1 MKEDRV
7 PARRKSMRKV
17 KEVLRLRFELGL
29 GQRQIARSC
38 GMGLGTVH
46 EYLERAVA
54 AGIGWPLPEGLG
66 EEELEAKLF
75 GNQPVQARAVRQ
87 RSQPDWNTI
96 HQQLQQHRH
105 LTLQLVWEE
114 YRQANPEGYRYSWF
128 CERYQHWRRHLDVV
142 LRQEHK
148 AGEKMFVDWAGPTI
162 PVYDN
167 TTGQAWPASLFVSVL
182 GASSYTYAE
191 ATRDQQ
197 LEAWIQ
203 AHIHALE
210 FFGGVPI
217 LVVPDNTKTAVTR
230 ACRYDPDLNP
240 TYQEFAVHYGMGVV
254 PARPYKPRD
263 KAKAESGVQVCER
276 WIVAALRNRKFF
288 SLPELN
294 QAIREMLVRLNER
307 PFRKRDGS
315 RSSLFQSLEK
325 PALAA
330 LPAERFD
337 MSQWSRATVNID
349 YHIAFDGNFYSV
361 PYTRVQ
367 QVVEVRSTPTT
378 VEIFHKGNR
387 IASHLR
393 GRGRGQAIT
402 QNEHRPKSH
411 QAHLEWSPSRMV
423 NWARSIGPNTAR
435 LFERIL
441 NEKPH
446 PEMGYRSC
454 LGIIRLAQ
462 QYSRQRMEAA
472 AERALL
478 AQACR
483 YQSVKSI
490 LKNSLDAVP
499 VSPPQPGSPPLTH
512 DNVRGAEYFDQG
524 GPTSC

>member
-1 MKEDRV
+1 
-7 PARRKSMRKV
+7 MRKI

-54 AGIGWPLPEGLG
+54 AGIGWPLPESLS

-75 GNQPVQARAVRQ
+75 GNQPVPAGAVRQ
-87 RSQPDWNTI
+87 RPQPDWNII
-96 HQQLQQHRH
+96 HQQLRQHRH

-128 CERYQHWRRHLDVV
+128 CERYQHWRRHLDIV

-148 AGEKMFVDWAGPTI
+148 AGEKMFVDWAGATI
-162 PVYDN
+162 PVYDA
-167 TTGQAWPASLFVSVL
+167 TTGQGWPASLFVSVL

-203 AHIHALE
+203 SHIHALE
-210 FFGGVPI
+210 YFGGVPK
-217 LVVPDNTKTAVTR
+217 LAVPDNPKTAVTR

-263 KAKAESGVQVCER
+263 KAKAESAVQVVER

-294 QAIREMLVRLNER
+294 QAIRELLQRLNAR

-315 RSSLFQSLEK
+315 RASLFHNLEK
-325 PALAA
+325 PALAP

-337 MSQWSRATVNID
+337 LSHWLRATVNID
-349 YHIAFDGNFYSV
+349 YHVAVDGNFYSV
-361 PYTRVQ
+361 PYTLVQ
-367 QVVEVRSTPTT
+367 QEVEVRSTPTT
-378 VEIFHKGNR
+378 VEIFHKGQR
-387 IASHLR
+387 IASHVR
-393 GRGRGQAIT
+393 CREYGRAIS
-402 QNEHRPKSH
+402 QNQHRPKSH

-423 NWARSIGPNTAR
+423 NWARTIGPNTAQ
-435 LFERIL
+435 LFTRIL
-441 NEKPH
+441 NDKPH

-462 QYSRQRMEAA
+462 QYSAERMEAA
-472 AERALL
+472 AERAVLTG
-478 AQACR
+478 ACR

-490 LKNSLDAVP
+490 LKASLDAVP
-499 VSPPQPGSPPLTH
+499 LSPPQSSPPVTH
-512 DNVRGAEYFDQG
+512 DNLRGAEYFAAG
-524 GPTSC
+524 EVKSC

>member
-1 MKEDRV
+1 
-7 PARRKSMRKV
+7 MRKV

-66 EEELEAKLF
+66 EEELEARLF
-75 GNQPVQARAVRQ
+75 GNQPVQAGAVQQ

-128 CERYQHWRRHLDVV
+128 CERYQHWRQHLDVV

-148 AGEKMFVDWAGPTI
+148 AGEKMFVDWAGATI
-162 PVYDN
+162 PVYDA
-167 TTGQAWPASLFVSVL
+167 TTGHAWPASLFVCVL

-210 FFGGVPI
+210 FFGGVPT
-217 LVVPDNTKTAVTR
+217 LAVPDNTKTAVSR

-263 KAKAESGVQVCER
+263 KAKAESAVQVVER

-294 QAIREMLVRLNER
+294 QAIRELLVRLNER

-315 RSSLFQSLEK
+315 RSSLFHSLEK

-337 MSQWSRATVNID
+337 MSEWSRATVNID
-349 YHIAFDGNFYSV
+349 YHVAFDGNYYSV
-361 PYTRVQ
+361 PYILVQ

-393 GRGRGQAIT
+393 DRRRGQAIT

-411 QAHLEWSPSRMV
+411 QAHLEWPPSRMV
-423 NWARSIGPNTAR
+423 NWARSIGPNTAQ

-462 QYSRQRMEAA
+462 QYSTQRMEAA

-490 LKNSLDAVP
+490 LKNSLDVVP
-499 VSPPQPGSPPLTH
+499 LSPPQPGSPPLTH
-512 DNVRGAEYFDQG
+512 DNVRGADYFDQG